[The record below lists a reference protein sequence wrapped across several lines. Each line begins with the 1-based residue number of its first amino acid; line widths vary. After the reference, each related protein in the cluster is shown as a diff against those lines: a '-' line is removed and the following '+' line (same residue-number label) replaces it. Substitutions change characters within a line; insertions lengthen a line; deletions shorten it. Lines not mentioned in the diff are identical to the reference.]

1 MLYMYVHAHIG
12 SDIRD
17 LISID
22 DVMEDEDLKLGP
34 NGGLVF
40 CLEWVV
46 HVCILRCVTEH
57 TVLTQPYPGFLS
69 GWFNV
74 VK

>member
-1 MLYMYVHAHIG
+1 MH

-40 CLEWVV
+40 CLE
-46 HVCILRCVTEH
+46 
-57 TVLTQPYPGFLS
+57 
-69 GWFNV
+69 
-74 VK
+74 

>member
-1 MLYMYVHAHIG
+1 MLDVLKCVCVTTTSFGYLLLKNTNTIILIFVNLLSIMVEFIHT
-12 SDIRD
+12 DVRD

-40 CLEWVV
+40 CLE
-46 HVCILRCVTEH
+46 
-57 TVLTQPYPGFLS
+57 
-69 GWFNV
+69 
-74 VK
+74 

>member
-1 MLYMYVHAHIG
+1 MCDNYFIWLFAVKNTNIIILTFVNLFSIMVEFIHT
-12 SDIRD
+12 DVRD

-40 CLEWVV
+40 CLE
-46 HVCILRCVTEH
+46 
-57 TVLTQPYPGFLS
+57 
-69 GWFNV
+69 
-74 VK
+74 

>member
-1 MLYMYVHAHIG
+1 MPGENPDSYTLALVVYNALHAHAHIG

-40 CLEWVV
+40 CLE
-46 HVCILRCVTEH
+46 
-57 TVLTQPYPGFLS
+57 
-69 GWFNV
+69 
-74 VK
+74 

>member
-1 MLYMYVHAHIG
+1 MVEVIGWAGYSTLPSYVNQIMARLSIICMH

-40 CLEWVV
+40 CLE
-46 HVCILRCVTEH
+46 
-57 TVLTQPYPGFLS
+57 
-69 GWFNV
+69 
-74 VK
+74 